1 MKKPKPPDKDPKDQD
16 PEIEYMIADKMPT
29 WMRHYLANE
38 GISREFAISDLTRKQ
53 RNAFDLACH
62 FEKMRKQGL
71 FEIEFNPKIN
81 QDPIITATEK
91 FKKQMYG
98 AKTNKPLSKS
108 IKEFKILLDIID
120 LL

>member
-1 MKKPKPPDKDPKDQD
+1 MKKPKPADKDPQDQD
-16 PEIEYMIADKMPT
+16 REIEYVITDKMPV

-38 GISREFAISDLTRKQ
+38 GISREFAISDLTREQ

-62 FEKMRKQGL
+62 FEEMRKHGL
-71 FEIEFNPKIN
+71 FEIEFNPKIH

-91 FKKQMYG
+91 FKQMYG
-98 AKTNKPLSKS
+98 AKTNEPLSKS